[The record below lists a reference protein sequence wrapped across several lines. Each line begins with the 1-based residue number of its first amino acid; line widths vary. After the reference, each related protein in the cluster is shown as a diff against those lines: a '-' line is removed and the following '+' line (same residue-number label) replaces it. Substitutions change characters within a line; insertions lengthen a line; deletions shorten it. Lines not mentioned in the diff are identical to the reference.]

1 MFETPRQIRSA
12 VVGDGTF
19 AVAPAPLSQID
30 LSQIWSVLWRGR
42 MTILV
47 SALAALGLAMLF
59 VVLAPHE
66 YTAVTQILIGPS
78 DLRAVG
84 PETQP
89 AQASDAALL
98 QVDSQVNV
106 LTSDAVLRRVVASEG
121 LDRDPEFVRG
131 PSFLNELMGRDAIPG
146 GKSLAALNELK
157 RRVTVKR
164 NERTYV
170 VEIGVTS
177 RDPRKAAH
185 RQRHRA
191 GLSRRANA
199 GAGRRRPAGV
209 AIANRAAQRAEGQ
222 RPRGRGEGRGL

>member
-47 SALAALGLAMLF
+47 SALAALGLAVLF

-66 YTAVTQILIGPS
+66 YTAVTQILIDPS

-177 RDPRKAAH
+177 RDPRKACASPTP
-185 RQRHRA
+185 
-191 GLSRRANA
+191 SRRPISPSKRRC
-199 GAGRRRPAGV
+199 GPTPPGRCR
-209 AIANRAAQRAEGQ
+209 NR
-222 RPRGRGEGRGL
+222 